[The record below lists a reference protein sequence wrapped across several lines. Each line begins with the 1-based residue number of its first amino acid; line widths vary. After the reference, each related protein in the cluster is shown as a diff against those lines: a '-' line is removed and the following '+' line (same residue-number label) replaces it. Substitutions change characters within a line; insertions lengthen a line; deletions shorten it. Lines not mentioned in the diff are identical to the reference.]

1 VGRHPGCATLGGTHS
16 VPTHLPTSPL
26 FGELLQRLG
35 LITPAQLQEALALQ
49 SVTGER
55 VGELL
60 VRLGHVTREQLQQG
74 LSEALGLNAPHAP
87 SRPPLGELLVGLK
100 HLTSQQRDEAL
111 ERQRRDGRK
120 LGEILVELGHCTYKQ
135 VYEALALQ
143 ESARGE
149 QAPAAGAAPSREEG
163 GKRRVVVVDDSPIAC
178 ALVQEGLVRLGYE
191 VVCFEDPYE
200 ALEQVGR
207 VQPALVLSDLE
218 MPGLDGVALC
228 GKLKEGAARAV
239 PVIILTANDAE
250 SRRVQGLR
258 AGADDYVHKAASLE
272 ELGARIESVMRRT
285 DETERMRKLFARYT
299 SEAVVEDILQRH
311 EGLVLTGERRE
322 VTVLFADL
330 RNFTALAERLTPE
343 RTVAVLNDVLGA
355 LSDAVLTCGGTLD
368 KFLGDG
374 LMAFF
379 GAPVAR
385 EGDAGRALQAA
396 RMMVAAI
403 ERLNAQP
410 PAALAGEALQLG
422 VGLNTGQVVVGT
434 VGSALR
440 TEYTCI
446 GDAVNVASRLCAL
459 AGPGEVLVGAR
470 TRELGEGSARFEP
483 LAPVLLKGRTQPVP
497 LFRAV

>member
-1 VGRHPGCATLGGTHS
+1 MPS
-16 VPTHLPTSPL
+16 NLPTSPL

-35 LITPAQLQEALALQ
+35 LITPAQLQEALAAQ
-49 SVTGER
+49 AATGER
-55 VGELL
+55 VGEAL
-60 VRLGHVTREQLQQG
+60 VRLGHVTREGLQLG
-74 LSEALGLNAPHAP
+74 LSEALGLNAPHAAP
-87 SRPPLGELLVGLK
+87 RPPLGELLVGLK
-100 HLTSQQRDEAL
+100 HLTPRQRDEAL

-143 ESARGE
+143 ERVRGARE
-149 QAPAAGAAPSREEG
+149 PVQAREEG
-163 GKRRVVVVDDSPIAC
+163 GKRRVMVVDDSPIAC

-191 VVCFEDPYE
+191 VVCFQDPYE
-200 ALEQVGR
+200 ALEQVSR

-228 GKLKEGAARAV
+228 GKLKEGSARGV
-239 PVIILTANDAE
+239 PVIILTANDVE
-250 SRRVQGLR
+250 GRRVQGLR
-258 AGADDYVHKAASLE
+258 AGADDYIHKGASLE
-272 ELGARIESVMRRT
+272 ELAARIESVVRRT
-285 DETERMRKLFARYT
+285 GETERMRKLFARYT
-299 SEAVVEDILQRH
+299 SDAVVEDILQRH
-311 EGLVLTGERRE
+311 EGVVLTGERRE

-330 RNFTALAERLTPE
+330 RNFTTLAERLTPE
-343 RTVAVLNDVLGA
+343 RTVAVLNHVLGA

-374 LMAFF
+374 LMAVW

-396 RMMVAAI
+396 RMMVAAL
-403 ERLNAQP
+403 ERLNAEPP
-410 PAALAGEALQLG
+410 PAFFESGSGEGGSGEGGSGEALPALQLG

-483 LAPVLLKGRTQPVP
+483 LPPVLLKGRTQPVP

>member
-1 VGRHPGCATLGGTHS
+1 
-16 VPTHLPTSPL
+16 
-26 FGELLQRLG
+26 
-35 LITPAQLQEALALQ
+35 
-49 SVTGER
+49 
-55 VGELL
+55 
-60 VRLGHVTREQLQQG
+60 
-74 LSEALGLNAPHAP
+74 
-87 SRPPLGELLVGLK
+87 
-100 HLTSQQRDEAL
+100 
-111 ERQRRDGRK
+111 
-120 LGEILVELGHCTYKQ
+120 
-135 VYEALALQ
+135 
-143 ESARGE
+143 
-149 QAPAAGAAPSREEG
+149 
-163 GKRRVVVVDDSPIAC
+163 
-178 ALVQEGLVRLGYE
+178 
-191 VVCFEDPYE
+191 
-200 ALEQVGR
+200 
-207 VQPALVLSDLE
+207 VLSDLE

-228 GKLKEGAARAV
+228 GKLKEGRARGV
-239 PVIILTANDAE
+239 PVIILTANDME

-258 AGADDYVHKAASLE
+258 AGADDYIHKGASLE
-272 ELGARIESVMRRT
+272 ELAARIESVVRRT
-285 DETERMRKLFARYT
+285 GETERMRKLFARYT

-311 EGLVLTGERRE
+311 EGVVLTGERRE

-330 RNFTALAERLTPE
+330 RNFTALAELLTPE
-343 RTVAVLNDVLGA
+343 RTVAVLNHVLGA

-374 LMAFF
+374 LMAVF

-385 EGDAGRALQAA
+385 EDDAGRALQAA

-410 PAALAGEALQLG
+410 PRELFETLAGQGALPALQLG

-440 TEYTCI
+440 TDYTCI

-459 AGPGEVLVGAR
+459 AAPGEVLVGAR